1 MSAWRPTPHA
11 GRMAAG
17 ALRERTYHWV
27 AATLRCGAYLSA
39 AILLVGVVWLLA
51 EGDGDRPIQIG
62 PPMRLERL
70 GEELLRGNPYAVMQ
84 VGVLLLLVTPLLRL
98 LVAACAFWMDNER
111 RYAVVSLAVL
121 LMILFS
127 VFLVRAG

>member
-1 MSAWRPTPHA
+1 MSAWRPTPLA
-11 GRMAAG
+11 GRLATG

-27 AATLRCGAYLSA
+27 AATLRWGAYLSA
-39 AILLVGVVWLLA
+39 AILFVGVVWLLA

-62 PPMRLERL
+62 PPMPLERL

-84 VGVLLLLVTPLLRL
+84 AGVLLLLLTPLLRL
-98 LVAACAFWMDNER
+98 LVAAFAFWMDNER

-121 LMILFS
+121 LMILLS
-127 VFLVRAG
+127 ILLVRAG